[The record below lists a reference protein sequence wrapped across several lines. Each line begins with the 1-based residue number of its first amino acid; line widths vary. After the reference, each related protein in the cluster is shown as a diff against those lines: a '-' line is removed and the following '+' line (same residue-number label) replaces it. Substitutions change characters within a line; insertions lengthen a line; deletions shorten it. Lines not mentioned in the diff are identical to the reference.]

1 MNMEDGDSS
10 KMLNHVFYTILG
22 LGDSNYSKFQGAP
35 RYLEA
40 TLAKLGAQKFYI
52 RGEADEAT
60 SLELV
65 VEPWLE
71 GVWTA
76 IDKEFKKIKFLST
89 EKVKELL
96 TPVLIEEP

>member
-1 MNMEDGDSS
+1 
-10 KMLNHVFYTILG
+10 MLSHVFYTILG

-35 RYLEA
+35 RYLDA
-40 TLAKLGAQKFYI
+40 TLSKLGAHKFYQ

-71 GVWTA
+71 GVTSE
-76 IDKEFKKIKFLST
+76 IEKQIKLIKSMSSEKIK
-89 EKVKELL
+89 EML
-96 TPVLIEEP
+96 TPVLIEEPDEEEE